1 MIMPTFQQW
10 LESQRE
16 RKDIVGDFAFTILEQ
31 DERPN
36 DKKPGDE
43 HRMWTKWLVDH
54 SPSQEL
60 INAFNV
66 AWMEY
71 QAAKV

>member
-1 MIMPTFQQW
+1 MIMQTFQQW

-16 RKDIVGDFAFTILEQ
+16 RKDIVGDFAFTILQ
-31 DERPN
+31 DDELPTY
-36 DKKPGDE
+36 KKRGDE
-43 HRMWTKWLVDH
+43 HQMWAKWLVNH
-54 SPSQEL
+54 KPSQEL

-66 AWMEY
+66 AWKEY